1 MITIGNYT
9 YTPSNQIGK
18 GSFSNVFK
26 GKNINNNNI
35 VAIKHIKCNNNI
47 KYILNEI
54 SILKEL
60 QNTPFIINL
69 IDDYI
74 ISNDIYLIMNYYTYD
89 LSKYIKEHI
98 FLEESVSQK
107 LFSQLIFA
115 LKELYNKNIYHRDLK
130 PSNILIENDNILLT
144 DFGFAKYI
152 DYNDFDTKEIKHSI
166 VGSPLFM
173 SPELYKSNFNIKS
186 DIWSVGMILFEM
198 LAGYNFLHSKNIK
211 ELSYKIQHSNIPS
224 INNISSEC
232 NDLVLQLLDKNIDKR
247 ISWNELFNHKW
258 LLSES
263 VILNTYNS
271 DINNINENI
280 NENIN
285 GNITTNNISSN
296 SSDISSDEYL
306 ILSNENID
314 NINILENSYSW
325 STIFEQSIETI
336 KNIFI

>member
-1 MITIGNYT
+1 MLTIGNYT
-9 YTPSNQIGK
+9 YTPSDKIGK

-26 GKNINNNNI
+26 GKNISNNNI

-54 SILKEL
+54 NILKEL

-69 IDDYI
+69 LDDYI

-98 FLEESVSQK
+98 YLEESLCQK
-107 LFSQLIFA
+107 LFSQLIYA
-115 LKELYNKNIYHRDLK
+115 LKELYKKNIYHRDLK

-186 DIWSVGMILFEM
+186 DIWSLGMILFEM
-198 LAGYNFLHSKNIK
+198 LAGYNFLYSKNIK
-211 ELSYKIQHSNIPS
+211 ELSYKMEHSTIPS
-224 INNISSEC
+224 IDNISNEC
-232 NDLVLQLLDKNIDKR
+232 NDLLLQLLDKNIENR
-247 ISWNELFNHKW
+247 ISWDDLFNNEW
-258 LLSES
+258 LLSDTI
-263 VILNTYNS
+263 ILDTYNI
-271 DINNINENI
+271 DKINNISNI
-280 NENIN
+280 NNI
-285 GNITTNNISSN
+285 ITNNPN
-296 SSDISSDEYL
+296 TTSSDISSDEYL
-306 ILSNENID
+306 ILSNETID
-314 NINILENSYSW
+314 NNNNIEQSYSW

>member
-9 YTPSNQIGK
+9 YTPSDKIGK

-35 VAIKHIKCNNNI
+35 VAIKHIKSDNNNI

-54 SILKEL
+54 NILKEL
-60 QNTPFIINL
+60 QNIPFIINL
-69 IDDYI
+69 LDDYI

-89 LSKYIKEHI
+89 LSKYIKQHI
-98 FLEESVSQK
+98 YLEETLCQK
-107 LFSQLIFA
+107 LFSQLIYA
-115 LKELYNKNIYHRDLK
+115 LKELYKKNIYHRDLK
-130 PSNILIENDNILLT
+130 PSNILIDNDNILLT

-152 DYNDFDTKEIKHSI
+152 DYNEFNTKEIKHSI

-186 DIWSVGMILFEM
+186 DIWSIGMILFEM
-198 LAGYNFLHSKNIK
+198 LAGYNFLYSKNIK
-211 ELSYKIQHSNIPS
+211 ELSFKIEHSSIPS
-224 INNISSEC
+224 IDNISSDC
-232 NDLVLQLLDKNIDKR
+232 NNLLLQLLDKNIENR

-258 LLSES
+258 LLNDDD
-263 VILNTYNS
+263 ILNTYNS
-271 DINNINENI
+271 NILSNSNIINNIS
-280 NENIN
+280 
-285 GNITTNNISSN
+285 NNDIISN

-314 NINILENSYSW
+314 NNIEQSYSW

>member
-9 YTPSNQIGK
+9 YIPSNQIGK

-26 GKNINNNNI
+26 GKNINNNDI
-35 VAIKHIKCNNNI
+35 VAIKHIQCNNNI
-47 KYILNEI
+47 KYVLNEI
-54 SILKEL
+54 NILKEL

-74 ISNDIYLIMNYYTYD
+74 ISNDIYLIMNFYTCD
-89 LSKYIKEHI
+89 LSKYIKQHI
-98 FLEESVSQK
+98 FLEESLSKK

-115 LKELYNKNIYHRDLK
+115 LKELYNKNIFHRDLK
-130 PSNILIENDNILLT
+130 PSNILIDNDNILLT

-152 DYNDFDTKEIKHSI
+152 DYNDFDTHKIKHSI

-198 LAGYNFLHSKNIK
+198 SAGYNFLHCTNIK
-211 ELSYKIQHSNIPS
+211 ELSYKIQNSNIPL
-224 INNISSEC
+224 INNISPEC
-232 NDLVLQLLDKNIDKR
+232 NNLILQLLDKNIDKR
-247 ISWNELFNHKW
+247 ISWDELFNNKW
-258 LLSES
+258 LLSDS

-271 DINNINENI
+271 DRNNINENI
-280 NENIN
+280 NENI
-285 GNITTNNISSN
+285 TPNNISSN

-306 ILSNENID
+306 ILSTENID
-314 NINILENSYSW
+314 NVKILEDSYSW
-325 STIFEQSIETI
+325 STMFEQSIETL
-336 KNIFI
+336 KHIFI